1 MGGAPTPP
9 GMETGVCSKSQ
20 SPALCELYEHPPA
33 PTRPF
38 SSLWTPVGSLPRR
51 RLPTHQEFPRGHSPQ
66 LSQPPSHHPHPAAV
80 VILLNKRLS
89 ICCKPFEQSPETW
102 NGCCC

>member
-38 SSLWTPVGSLPRR
+38 SSLWTPVGSLPREMAAH
-51 RLPTHQEFPRGHSPQ
+51 PPRVSPWP
-66 LSQPPSHHPHPAAV
+66 QPPAV
-80 VILLNKRLS
+80 TASLPPS
-89 ICCKPFEQSPETW
+89 SPSRCGNFIE
-102 NGCCC
+102 